1 MLETGDD
8 TVGEVE
14 GGRPANLTLLL
25 WKMFLGNVALSPWQ
39 TLCLE
44 QGGRGAPRGRQFGT
58 RGLLALQGGQ
68 WDLKEEQEQGRGEV
82 KEEEAGKRGQLE
94 QEAEEE
100 LEELWEV
107 TVEQA
112 QPPASLAQSSCPLAL
127 VSRFSRLL
135 RMVLLLL
142 CQ

>member
-1 MLETGDD
+1 MLGA
-8 TVGEVE
+8 
-14 GGRPANLTLLL
+14 GG
-25 WKMFLGNVALSPWQ
+25 
-39 TLCLE
+39 
-44 QGGRGAPRGRQFGT
+44 QGGSTGSAVRHP
-58 RGLLALQGGQ
+58 GLLALQGGQ
-68 WDLKEEQEQGRGEV
+68 WDLKEEQEQGRVEV
-82 KEEEAGKRGQLE
+82 KEEDAGRRGQLE

-100 LEELWEV
+100 LEELWDV

>member
-25 WKMFLGNVALSPWQ
+25 WKMFLGNVALSPWH

-44 QGGRGAPRGRQFGT
+44 QGGKGVPRGRQLGT

-68 WDLKEEQEQGRGEV
+68 WDLNEEQ
-82 KEEEAGKRGQLE
+82 
-94 QEAEEE
+94 
-100 LEELWEV
+100 
-107 TVEQA
+107 
-112 QPPASLAQSSCPLAL
+112 
-127 VSRFSRLL
+127 
-135 RMVLLLL
+135 
-142 CQ
+142 